1 MKKLM
6 MLAALSVL
14 TPCVF
19 AQSSVNTAAIQRAAK
34 AGKDSK
40 AARVETLSK
49 RVLAELESFRKQA
62 YQWEYYEANYMFQS
76 MDGLRESYMALRA
89 ESVPAARKVA
99 PKVNEPVF
107 VANGRTQIKV
117 EDYLRMETVSL
128 WQSEQVKFDAFHDAL
143 AEDLAVA
150 KAQAAAKKA
159 DSAAEEQAAAALPED
174 FKNGLESFRAYVQ
187 QSKTFNSNFV
197 LQSMMNAM
205 DAFNANLKKD
215 PKSGPAMAKEFVKP
229 IQAGWGTVVDPVAF
243 INDHACEVW
252 PIQEDLYNFR
262 DQLVRL
268 SR

>member
-6 MLAALSVL
+6 MLVALSVL

-19 AQSSVNTAAIQRAAK
+19 AQSPVNTAAIQRAAK

-62 YQWEYYEANYMFQS
+62 YKWEYYEANYMFQS

-89 ESVPAARKVA
+89 ESVPAARKLA

-107 VANGRTQIKV
+107 VAGGRTQIKV

-143 AEDLAVA
+143 AEDL
-150 KAQAAAKKA
+150 AAAKKA

-229 IQAGWGTVVDPVAF
+229 IKAGWGTVVDPVAF

-252 PIQEDLYNFR
+252 PIEADLYNFR
-262 DQLVRL
+262 DQVVRL